1 MVEPEIF
8 LRVGMD
14 RYMQV
19 SVRSIVATH
28 SPFLRE
34 ACIDSG
40 VSILNFGMARNLFS
54 ELKSITGLQ
63 RMPGFGTRNSR
74 L

>member
-1 MVEPEIF
+1 M
-8 LRVGMD
+8 
-14 RYMQV
+14 
-19 SVRSIVATH
+19 RSIEVTH

-34 ACIDSG
+34 ACIDSA

-54 ELKSITGLQ
+54 ELKSITRIQLF
-63 RMPGFGTRNSR
+63 PGFGTRNSR

>member
-1 MVEPEIF
+1 M
-8 LRVGMD
+8 
-14 RYMQV
+14 
-19 SVRSIVATH
+19 RSIEVTY

-34 ACIDSG
+34 ARIDSG
-40 VSILNFGMARNLFS
+40 VSIMNFGMARNLFS

-63 RMPGFGTRNSR
+63 RLPGFGTRNSR